1 MFDAMRH
8 YVRQRERMAP
18 AVFVGRD
25 DILADLMDAVETT
38 AIADD
43 PKGMTRVVQGVP
55 GAGKT
60 ATCDEF
66 ISRRQNEE
74 IAWTDEA
81 GRKRRAAVFCVRVGP
96 GGH

>member
-1 MFDAMRH
+1 MIGRNWTDIAGAQLRMP
-8 YVRQRERMAP
+8 ERCWS
-18 AVFVGRD
+18 
-25 DILADLMDAVETT
+25 L
-38 AIADD
+38 
-43 PKGMTRVVQGVP
+43 VQGVP

-74 IAWTDEA
+74 IAWTDKA

-96 GGH
+96 GALRRQPFHPCPFTWTAFCKMRWT